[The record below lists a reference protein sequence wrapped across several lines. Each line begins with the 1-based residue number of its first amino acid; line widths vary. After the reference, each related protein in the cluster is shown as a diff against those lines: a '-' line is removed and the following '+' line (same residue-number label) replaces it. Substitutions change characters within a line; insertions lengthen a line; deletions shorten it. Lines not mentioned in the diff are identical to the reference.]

1 MSRNTERVSGFPSAR
16 LPSYCGGLPVEVV
29 LVAQLGHGA
38 GDRLIADAGDRQR
51 GHLGFIDEL
60 DEPSVRIGAPDIEK
74 GDATALY
81 SFAVGAHG
89 HPFHRHAGHR
99 VFTAITGS
107 GGALLRF
114 STASDAQ
121 LAADPRHF
129 LHALRQV
136 RLPAD
141 CLFTV
146 RFGDGAWHQFAP
158 LRTSSRHPV
167 FFALSC
173 HTNELGGPL
182 TDSERQ
188 QVAAGTANLASL
200 TELLPE
206 VVARVAASRSADDAM
221 TPTISLSLEAPAD
234 SAIAALCAHARAAS
248 GRLRAWIGLCRHAG
262 GFISARRIPVQAM
275 PATPADSLLAGE
287 LPAHHHDDSFVLTQ
301 AVPTR
306 RNAEDWLAQVLD
318 GFLQQRPAGVTWL
331 MRLRNVLVRPLRLR
345 TSPLGCPVS
354 SLLSDQR
361 DSLFLGRYPVLV
373 QKIDA
378 DGRRAQVILGADDR
392 HLRFRSCVG
401 VQLLDNG
408 RIEISLG
415 TRVQCTNLFGRCYMA
430 TIAAAHRRYISPS
443 MLRHAAEFALG
454 EPATA
459 TAKPSDGIQPAL
471 R

>member
-16 LPSYCGGLPVEVV
+16 LPSYSGGLPVEVT
-29 LVAQLGHGA
+29 LIAQLGHGA
-38 GDRLIADAGDRQR
+38 GDRLITDTGDRQR
-51 GHLGFIDEL
+51 GHAGFIDEL
-60 DEPSVRIGAPDIEK
+60 DEPSVRIGTPDFDK

-81 SFAVGAHG
+81 SFTVGAQG

-114 STASDAQ
+114 STVSDAQ

-158 LRTSSRHPV
+158 LRASSRHPV

-182 TDSERQ
+182 GEGDRRQ
-188 QVAAGTANLASL
+188 VLEGTANLASL
-200 TELLPE
+200 TELLPDA
-206 VVARVAASRSADDAM
+206 VARLAAARATDDPL

-234 SAIAALCAHARAAS
+234 SAIAVLCGHVRAAC
-248 GRLRAWIGLCRHAG
+248 GRLRAWVTLCRHAG
-262 GFISARRIPVQAM
+262 GFVSDRRLPVQAL
-275 PATPADSLLAGE
+275 PSTPDDSLLSGE
-287 LPAHHHDDSFVLTQ
+287 LPRHHHDDSFVLHHPS
-301 AVPTR
+301 PTR
-306 RNAEDWLAQVLD
+306 RSAEHWLAQVLE
-318 GFLQQRPAGVTWL
+318 GFLEQRPAGVTWL

-354 SLLSDQR
+354 SLLSEQR
-361 DSLFLGRYPVLV
+361 DCLFLGRYPVLA
-373 QKIDA
+373 QKIDG

-401 VQLLDNG
+401 VQLMDDDS
-408 RIEISLG
+408 IEISLG
-415 TRVQCTNLFGRCYMA
+415 TRVQCKNLFGRIYMA
-430 TIAAAHRRYISPS
+430 IIAGTHRRYISPA
-443 MLRHAAEFALG
+443 MLRHAAEFALDDLAAG
-454 EPATA
+454 AMATRKR
-459 TAKPSDGIQPAL
+459 THPAL

>member
-1 MSRNTERVSGFPSAR
+1 MSRNTERVSGFPSAS

-29 LVAQLGHGA
+29 LIAQLGHGA
-38 GDRLIADAGDRQR
+38 GDQMIADASERQR
-51 GHLGFIDEL
+51 GHAGFIDAL
-60 DEPSVRIGAPDIEK
+60 DEPSVRIAAPDLSK
-74 GDATALY
+74 HDATALY
-81 SFAVGAHG
+81 TFAVGAQG

-99 VFTAITGS
+99 VFTAVTGS

-141 CLFTV
+141 CLFSV
-146 RFGDGAWHQFAP
+146 RFGDGAWHQFMAP
-158 LRTSSRHPV
+158 RADSRHPV

-182 TDSERQ
+182 GESERR
-188 QVAAGTANLASL
+188 QVVDGTANLASL
-200 TELLPE
+200 TELLPDA
-206 VVARVAASRSADDAM
+206 VARLVAARAIDDPL
-221 TPTISLSLEAPAD
+221 TPTVSLSLEAPAD
-234 SAIAALCAHARAAS
+234 SLLAKVCAHVRAGS
-248 GRLRAWIGLCRHAG
+248 GRLRAWATLCRHAG
-262 GFISARRIPVQAM
+262 GFIGGHRPQVQAL
-275 PATPADSLLAGE
+275 AGTPADSLLSAE
-287 LPAHHHDDSFVLTQ
+287 LCQHHHDDNFVLTLP
-301 AVPTR
+301 APSR
-306 RNAEDWLAQVLD
+306 LRAEQGLAQVLD

-354 SLLSDQR
+354 SLLSEQR
-361 DSLFLGRYPVLV
+361 DSLFLGRYPVLD
-373 QKIDA
+373 QKIDR

-392 HLRFRSCVG
+392 HLQFRSCVG
-401 VQLLDNG
+401 VRLLDDGN
-408 RIEISLG
+408 IEISLG
-415 TRVQCTNLFGRCYMA
+415 TRVRCKNLFGRFYMA
-430 TIAAAHRRYISPS
+430 AIAGTHRRYIAPT

-454 EPATA
+454 ESARQLVA
-459 TAKPSDGIQPAL
+459 VARNYPAL